1 MNKNEKPWL
10 KIKNQSDTEAEMYIY
25 GDIVG
30 DDVGGCIESWGE
42 SSTGYNWPADV
53 KRQLDEVGDKNL
65 TIYINSGGGSVMAGM
80 AMANMVK
87 RCKGQTTAVVDGYC
101 CSIATQILF
110 AADKCQVPKNA
121 YVMIHKPSTV
131 ACGDSNDLQKCIDML
146 NAVQDGIESTYVDAA
161 RDGVTPEQVHE
172 MVENETWLTGEQAA
186 EYFNIE
192 LLDAVDVAAYAGDTK
207 KLFKHTPDG
216 LHFADGPIL
225 FPENGEHKDRLSI
238 DLNVNVNGLDKVK
251 AAKAAED
258 KLNSQR
264 ASIALALAEEAM
276 NV

>member
-1 MNKNEKPWL
+1 MNKNNKPWL
-10 KIKNQSDTEAEMYIY
+10 KIKNQSDTDAELYIS

-30 DDVGGCIESWGE
+30 DDVGGCIETWGE
-42 SSTGYNWPADV
+42 SDTGYNWPADI

-110 AADKCQVPKNA
+110 AADKCKVPKNA
-121 YVMIHKPSTV
+121 YVMIHKPSTY
-131 ACGDSNDLQKCIDML
+131 ACGDSNDLQKCIEML

-186 EYFNIE
+186 EYFNVE
-192 LLDAVDVAAYAGDTK
+192 VLDAVEVAAYAGDTQ

-225 FPENGEHKDRLSI
+225 FPENGEHNNPNL
-238 DLNVNVNGLDKVK
+238 LNNEQVE
-251 AAKAAED
+251 AAKQAAD

-264 ASIALALAEEAM
+264 AQIALALAEEAM